1 MCMLFVH
8 ILLGGAFPKRH
19 RANCGVITVIR
30 KVPILG
36 RHKLVSE
43 PRFYRYPRVRYA
55 FRLTLQMVV
64 VVSSV
69 KTILLKTH
77 WIVLSRSAFYSL
89 SLCFS
94 PLTFA
99 SFESSLLPTSL
110 SLGFCMGGRSLAFIL
125 IGPFFGS
132 SSSST

>member
-19 RANCGVITVIR
+19 RANCGVIAVIR

-43 PRFYRYPRVRYA
+43 PRFCRYPRVRSA
-55 FRLTLQMVV
+55 CRITLPMIVV
-64 VVSSV
+64 ESSV
-69 KTILLKTH
+69 KTILLKMS
-77 WIVLSRSAFYSL
+77 WIVLSRSVFYSL
-89 SLCFS
+89 PMCFS

-99 SFESSLLPTSL
+99 SFELSLLPTSL
-110 SLGFCMGGRSLAFIL
+110 SFRIL
-125 IGPFFGS
+125 RGWTIS
-132 SSSST
+132 CL